1 MSKIS
6 PIEEVIK
13 DFKEG
18 KFVIVVDD
26 EKRENEGDFVI
37 AAEKV
42 TPESINFMAKYGRG
56 LICLAITPER
66 LDELKIEPM
75 VQKNTDKFQSDF
87 AVSVDAKEGTTTG
100 ISAYDRAHTIK
111 TIIDP
116 ETKPED
122 LVKPG
127 HIFPLRAKKGGVLKR
142 AGHTEAAVDLA
153 KLSNLY
159 PAGVICEIMDEDGT
173 MARLD
178 TLMEI
183 SEKFGIKLCSIKDLI
198 SYRIKKE
205 KLIEKEAETH
215 IPTPWGDFTLYLYRS
230 IVDDLNY
237 LVLVKGKVNGE
248 NNVLVRV
255 HSQCLTGDVFHS
267 LRCDCGDQLSRALEL
282 ISKEGK
288 GVLLYL
294 PQEGRGIGLI
304 NKIKAYELQD
314 KGLDTVEANERLGF
328 PPDLRDYGIGAQILR
343 DLGLSTIRL
352 LTNNPQKIVGLEG
365 YGLEIVERVPIEV
378 PFRETNRKY
387 LETKKK
393 KLGHLL
399 KLD

>member
-198 SYRIKKE
+198 AYRIKKE

-365 YGLEIVERVPIEV
+365 YGLEIVERVPIEI

>member
-75 VQKNTDKFQSDF
+75 VRKNTDKFQSDF

-198 SYRIKKE
+198 AYRIKKE
-205 KLIEKEAETH
+205 KLIEKEAETY

-365 YGLEIVERVPIEV
+365 YGLEIVERVPIEI